1 MVCYSLVQID
11 TCFIYSIYGVICF
24 ENTDKSPHTHTYS
37 QVISTFP
44 STISPILWVF
54 ARHDI
59 DIGAGE
65 RGDSQPQWATA
76 LDHPLSLSWSA
87 SSWGPLAMA
96 ESWWVQIYSKFDLT
110 MWYYVILCVTMWAWL
125 SMWSYDS
132 YAVHHSLTCQG
143 PVSCRAYAGQSEKQL
158 AMLAA
163 VGFWGLWTNMPPGWE
178 GAANV
183 SQLCS
188 WLGTSG
194 GPTVSARPVGL
205 W

>member
-1 MVCYSLVQID
+1 MFYIQHLWRYMLQKYRQES
-11 TCFIYSIYGVICF
+11 T
-24 ENTDKSPHTHTYS
+24 HTHS

-44 STISPILWVF
+44 STIFHHFMGICKAWYWHRSWRKRWFTTTMGNSIGSSPVTQLKCFVM
-54 ARHDI
+54 R
-59 DIGAGE
+59 
-65 RGDSQPQWATA
+65 
-76 LDHPLSLSWSA
+76 
-87 SSWGPLAMA
+87 SSSHGWIMMGSNLFKVR
-96 ESWWVQIYSKFDLT
+96 SD
-110 MWYYVILCVTMWAWL
+110 YVILCVTMWAWL

-194 GPTVSARPVGL
+194 GPTVSARTVGL